1 MNGRAWT
8 SCVTLLL
15 GAVLKLGLSPEGAA
29 QQAPMPETLALTS
42 IETSR
47 SSSLPSQ
54 FLPQGA
60 MEIEVGGGW
69 IGGWYRRYPSY
80 GFQGLQA
87 YVELQSTILR
97 EGETKTV
104 LAWDLARL
112 YERNG
117 DDVVTLLG
125 ATAWVRLPV
134 GPGVRWGLGAGLG
147 WLRWVD
153 PQGWDRG
160 VWDRTFRRVAL
171 DIGAELPRRG
181 RVLPVLA
188 SVWLRL
194 RWSWEIPYFS
204 PTLALSLS
212 LSGVDG
218 SGTVP

>member
-1 MNGRAWT
+1 
-8 SCVTLLL
+8 
-15 GAVLKLGLSPEGAA
+15 
-29 QQAPMPETLALTS
+29 
-42 IETSR
+42 
-47 SSSLPSQ
+47 
-54 FLPQGA
+54 